1 VSASPTQA
9 RRVYRLVVTAGLLVM
24 LAANLPGHL
33 SVDSVIALH
42 QGHTGV
48 RETWAPAVASW
59 ILGRFD
65 ALSPGTGL
73 YVTASG
79 ALLYLS
85 LVSLAELRPRTS
97 WAAPVVALL
106 VALTPQLLV
115 YQGIV
120 WKDVL
125 FANLMTAG
133 FIWLAHA
140 LKGGRGW
147 QALAAWVGAG
157 LCLSLAVLVRQN
169 GALAALFAA
178 AAVIAVLRARPI
190 MIRAGA
196 GLAVLLV
203 LFGTAAAIDAAT
215 QPERGESNLR
225 GAGVGMRILQHYDVV
240 AVAARDP
247 AWRLDEI
254 AAVRPAE
261 AALIRQKAAAYY
273 SAERVD
279 TLGGDPAFGRAL
291 WRAPGPVMAA
301 QWRSAILEEPV
312 VYLRH
317 RADVM
322 RWLLAPPAL
331 GRCLPV
337 FTGVE
342 GPPAMLADLG
352 LQRRLSPA
360 DRALSAYAGRFFA
373 SPVYSHLAYA
383 LLAVVVAG
391 LALRRGETTDV
402 VMACLMG
409 AALAF
414 AATFLVIS
422 IACDYR
428 YLYALDL
435 AALVGALYLAIDPP
449 FGRRAQRESSA
460 SRAA

>member
-1 VSASPTQA
+1 
-9 RRVYRLVVTAGLLVM
+9 M
-24 LAANLPGHL
+24 
-33 SVDSVIALH
+33 
-42 QGHTGV
+42 
-48 RETWAPAVASW
+48 
-59 ILGRFD
+59 
-65 ALSPGTGL
+65 
-73 YVTASG
+73 
-79 ALLYLS
+79 
-85 LVSLAELRPRTS
+85 
-97 WAAPVVALL
+97 
-106 VALTPQLLV
+106 
-115 YQGIV
+115 
-120 WKDVL
+120 
-125 FANLMTAG
+125 
-133 FIWLAHA
+133 
-140 LKGGRGW
+140 
-147 QALAAWVGAG
+147 
-157 LCLSLAVLVRQN
+157 
-169 GALAALFAA
+169 
-178 AAVIAVLRARPI
+178 

-203 LFGTAAAIDAAT
+203 LFGTAVAIDAAT
-215 QPERGESNLR
+215 QPARGDANLR
-225 GAGVGMRILQHYDVV
+225 AGVGMRVLQHYDVV

-247 AWRLDEI
+247 AWRLGEI
-254 AAVRPAE
+254 AAARPAE
-261 AALIRQKAAAYY
+261 AALIRDRAAAYY

-291 WRAPGPVMAA
+291 WRAPDSVMAA

-352 LQRRLSPA
+352 LQPRLSPG

-373 SPVYSHLAYA
+373 TPVYSHVAYG

-402 VMACLMG
+402 VMVCLMG

-449 FGRRAQRESSA
+449 FGRRAQRESST